1 MNAKV
6 TLALFLIQFEKLYNF
21 NKQSST
27 TFNHLEDCLSIK
39 QQSATSQSGV
49 YEINP
54 DFQQSGVKVRCD
66 METERGGWIV
76 S

>member
-1 MNAKV
+1 MLGNNGI
-6 TLALFLIQFEKLYNF
+6 IQIEVKYFSHLTATVSLQ
-21 NKQSST
+21 QS
-27 TFNHLEDCLSIK
+27 LEDCLSIK